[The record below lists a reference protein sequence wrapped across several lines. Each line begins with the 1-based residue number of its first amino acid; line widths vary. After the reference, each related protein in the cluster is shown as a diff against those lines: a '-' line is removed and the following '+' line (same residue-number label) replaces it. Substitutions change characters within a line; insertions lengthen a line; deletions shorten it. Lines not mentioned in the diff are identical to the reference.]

1 MPLST
6 ATCPAW
12 QAWSRRSVCLKAHKN
27 ANDVLRTWLWQEP
40 PQEVQEPE
48 LLTLWYVSLWLS
60 SAPFPPTVP
69 ISLKEKSLG
78 NAAQFTLHRGL
89 RAPRAGSAALPEC
102 TFWSCSEWL
111 VALLILKP
119 VQHWCWLDR
128 STIGTQ
134 SRAHKGWVQEESLQL
149 SFHMRSIST
158 LGSWSSLS
166 HVLPA
171 LLPPAP
177 ISSQLDDCSSTAQE
191 HPGSPEGFLFSGWL
205 LVTGTP
211 ALKPL

>member
-1 MPLST
+1 M
-6 ATCPAW
+6 
-12 QAWSRRSVCLKAHKN
+12 KAHKN

-102 TFWSCSEWL
+102 TFWSCSE
-111 VALLILKP
+111 
-119 VQHWCWLDR
+119 
-128 STIGTQ
+128 
-134 SRAHKGWVQEESLQL
+134 
-149 SFHMRSIST
+149 
-158 LGSWSSLS
+158 
-166 HVLPA
+166 
-171 LLPPAP
+171 
-177 ISSQLDDCSSTAQE
+177 
-191 HPGSPEGFLFSGWL
+191 
-205 LVTGTP
+205 
-211 ALKPL
+211 